1 MHLPKNKKATRIHK
15 NNSDVALVVEGT
27 NLLRRVRRSYFGNET
42 RSQSEWINDR
52 QIETGLLYNL

>member
-1 MHLPKNKKATRIHK
+1 MHLPKNKKATRIYI

-42 RSQSEWINDR
+42 RSQSAWINDR